1 MKMKSKHRA
10 RGGFTLIEILVVM
23 AIVMGL
29 VSVVGVNVIRH
40 QREARVKTATIQIR
54 ELQNAIAHFETEQ
67 GRIPTMEQGLEALV
81 QKPVSS
87 PVPERYPPD
96 GYLASRR
103 LPKDPWGNDYIYVAP
118 GREGLPFEIISYGAD
133 GESGGSGDAA
143 DISSAD
149 F

>member
-1 MKMKSKHRA
+1 MKTKSKHRA
-10 RGGFTLIEILVVM
+10 RSGFTLIEILVVM

-54 ELQNAIAHFETEQ
+54 ELQNAIAHYETEQ